1 MQSSVHSSGAFYK
14 RTIFLG
20 LFSLFFPLLLFSQ
33 LATIRGKLIDEQTEE
48 PIVGAEVKT
57 LSNSV
62 FSDFNGE
69 FELQVSSTVNQVV
82 LTIVG
87 GGYQT
92 LEVAVPISGRLN
104 ISVGTKRLI
113 AEENLGQIAA
123 EEIIPTIT
131 LSTDDQNSAGTQSIS
146 GILTAS
152 RDRFVN
158 TVGSVFG
165 PYRFNFRGYRSE
177 HTMMF
182 LNNIQVNDPESGGVF
197 WSKWGGL
204 NDVLRN
210 RSTDIGLG
218 SNAYSIGAVGG
229 ATGIDTRASTQRQQS
244 RFSYAL
250 SNRSYDHRLMATH
263 STGMLP
269 SGWAMTFSASRRWA
283 QEGYQPGTFYDAYS
297 YFLSVDKKI
306 GDNHL
311 LNITAFG
318 SPIKRGRSGA
328 AVQELYDLAG
338 TNYYNSYWGYQAGEK
353 RNSRVSDTHQ
363 PMAILRHDW
372 TIGESTTI
380 TTSLA
385 YQGGRYGSSAL
396 DWYDAPD
403 PRPNYYRK
411 LPSFIQNEQAAA
423 VEELLR
429 TSEEARQ
436 IDWARM
442 YNANRNNFQTIF
454 TVNGIP
460 DYNVSGNRSS
470 YIVEDRRY
478 DSEILT
484 FNNRFE
490 SFINDRIALSGGLG
504 YQAYYGDN
512 FKKVKDLLG
521 GDYYLDIDR
530 FAEFEPGADFLFI
543 QNDLSRPN
551 RIVREGDTFG
561 YHYEMHIRK
570 ANAWLQTNI
579 SLDRFDFFLAASLNN
594 TTFWREGLLQNGKF
608 PDNSLG
614 ESERLNF
621 LDYQFKGG
629 ATWKIDGRNY
639 VVVNG
644 NYQLQAPYAR
654 YSFTSPRTRNQ
665 TVPGLEQV
673 KIQGIE
679 GGYLLKAPYANARV
693 FGYYTTFQD
702 QLFNRSFF
710 LDNAIINDDGST
722 SGGFVNYIMTGQD
735 TRHMGL
741 ELAAEVEVISRLRL
755 SAVAAIGEYQYTNR
769 PTAFA
774 YIDNRAEPLPAKTVY
789 IKNFNVSGTP
799 QKAYTFGIHYSGKDF
814 WFANL
819 NFNYFED
826 VWIDFYPE
834 RRTLAAVATVANPEF
849 TNQVVEQ
856 GSNLWNE
863 IIDQERAP
871 SAFTMDF
878 FGGKSWKIDDLFI
891 YLNLGVSNIL
901 DKQDFI
907 TGGYEQF
914 RFDFE
919 EKDVGRFPN
928 RYFYSPGRTYFLSL
942 AFRI

>member
-1 MQSSVHSSGAFYK
+1 MQSTFIFSRALQK
-14 RTIFLG
+14 RVLTLG
-20 LFSLFFPLLLFSQ
+20 LFSLILPLSLFSQ
-33 LATIRGKLIDEQTEE
+33 LATIRGKIVEEQTDN
-48 PIVGAEVKT
+48 PMVGVEVKT
-57 LSNSV
+57 LSASV
-62 FSDFNGE
+62 FTDFEGQ
-69 FELQVSSTVNQVV
+69 FELQLSANSAEVV
-82 LTIVG
+82 LTLVK

-92 LEVAVPISGRLN
+92 LEIPVRIDGRAN
-104 ISVGTKRLI
+104 VSIGTKRLRS
-113 AEENLGQIAA
+113 EENLGQIAG

-131 LSTDDQNSAGTQSIS
+131 LSTDDQNSAGAQSIS

-158 TVGSVFG
+158 TIGSVFG

-182 LNNIQVNDPESGGVF
+182 LNNIPVNDPENGGVF

-210 RSTDIGLG
+210 RTIEVGLG
-218 SNAYSIGAVGG
+218 SNAYSVGSVGG
-229 ATGIDTRASTQRQQS
+229 ATAIDTRASTQRQQT
-244 RFSYAL
+244 RISYAL
-250 SNRSYDHRLMATH
+250 SNRSYDHRAMATH
-263 STGMLP
+263 STGLLP
-269 SGWAMTFSASRRWA
+269 GGWAMTVSASRRWA
-283 QEGYQPGTFYDAYS
+283 QEGFQDGTFYDAYS
-297 YFLSVDKKI
+297 YFLSVDKKL

-318 SPIKRGRSGA
+318 SPNKRGRSGA
-328 AVQELYDLAG
+328 ATQELYDLAG
-338 TNYYNSYWGYQAGEK
+338 TNYYNSYWGYQEGEK

-372 TIGESTTI
+372 TIGDNTTL

-385 YQGGRYGSSAL
+385 YQGGRYGSTAI

-403 PRPNYYRK
+403 PRPDYYRK
-411 LPSFIQNEQAAA
+411 LPSFIDNPQADA
-423 VEELLR
+423 VADLLR
-429 TSEEARQ
+429 NSEEARQ
-436 IDWARM
+436 IDWSAM
-442 YNANRNNFQTIF
+442 YNANRNNFQTIND
-454 TVNGIP
+454 VEGISGN
-460 DYNVSGNRSS
+460 NVSGNRSN

-478 DSEILT
+478 DSEIIS

-490 SFINDRIALSGGLG
+490 SFINDRVALSGGVG
-504 YQAYYGDN
+504 YQAYLGDN
-512 FKKVKDLLG
+512 FKTVDDLLG
-521 GDYYLDIDR
+521 GDFYVDIDK
-530 FAEFEPGADFLFI
+530 FAEFEPGADNTFI

-551 RIVREGDTFG
+551 RVVREGDVFG

-570 ANAWLQTNI
+570 ANAWLQGNV
-579 SLDRFDFFLAASLNN
+579 SLDRFDFFLAAALNN

-608 PDNSLG
+608 PDNSIG

-629 ATWKIDGRNY
+629 VTFKIDGRNY
-639 VVVNG
+639 IVANG
-644 NYQLQAPYAR
+644 NYQVQAPFAR

-679 GGYLLKAPYANARV
+679 GGYLLKAPYASARV
-693 FGYYTTFQD
+693 MGYYTTFKD
-702 QLFNRSFF
+702 QLFNRSFY

-722 SGGFVNYIMTGQD
+722 TGGFVNYIMTGMD

-741 ELAAEVEVISRLRL
+741 ELAADVEIISRLKL

-774 YIDNRAEPLPAKTVY
+774 YIDNRAESLPAKTVY
-789 IKNFNVSGTP
+789 IKNFNISGTP
-799 QKAYTFGIHYSGKDF
+799 QKAYTFGIHYSGKDY

-834 RRTLAAVATVANPEF
+834 RRTLAAVATVADPEF

-856 GSNLWNE
+856 GSDLWRD

-878 FGGKSWKIDDLFI
+878 FGGKSWKINDLFV
-891 YLNLGVSNIL
+891 YLNVGVSNIL
-901 DKQDFI
+901 DKQDFR

-919 EKDVGRFPN
+919 NKEVERFPN
-928 RYFYSPGRTYFLSL
+928 RYFYSYGRTYYISL
-942 AFRI
+942 AFRL

>member
-1 MQSSVHSSGAFYK
+1 MRSPFYFQAAFHK
-14 RTIFLG
+14 RAIALG

-48 PIVGAEVKT
+48 PIVGTEVKS
-57 LSNSV
+57 LSASS
-62 FSDFNGE
+62 FTDFNGE
-69 FELQVSSTVNQVV
+69 FELQVSAAVDEVV
-82 LTIVG
+82 LTIIG

-92 LEVAVPISGRLN
+92 LEVAVSVSGRQN
-104 ISVGTKRLI
+104 ISIGTKRLV
-113 AEENLGQIAA
+113 AEDNLNMIAA
-123 EEIIPTIT
+123 EELIPTVT
-131 LSTDDQNSAGTQSIS
+131 LSTDDQNSAGAQSIS

-158 TVGSVFG
+158 TIGFVFG
-165 PYRFNFRGYRSE
+165 SYRFNFRGYRSE
-177 HTMMF
+177 HTSMF

-197 WSKWGGL
+197 WGKWGGL

-210 RSTDIGLG
+210 RNTDVGLG
-218 SNAYSIGAVGG
+218 SNSYSIGGIGG
-229 ATGIDTRASTQRQQS
+229 ATAIDTRASTQRKQT
-244 RFSYAL
+244 RVSYAI
-250 SNRSYDHRLMATH
+250 SNRSYDHRTMATH

-269 SGWAMTFSASRRWA
+269 SGWAFTISASQRWA

-297 YFLSVDKKI
+297 YFLSVDKKL

-311 LNITAFG
+311 LNLTAFG
-318 SPIKRGRSGA
+318 APNKRGRSGA
-328 AVQELYDLAG
+328 ATQELYDLAG
-338 TNYYNSYWGYQAGEK
+338 SNYYNSYWGYQEGEK

-372 TIGESTTI
+372 TVGDATTI
-380 TTSLA
+380 TTSVA
-385 YQGGRYGSSAL
+385 YQGGRYGSSAI

-403 PRPNYYRK
+403 PRPDYYRK
-411 LPSFIQNEQAAA
+411 LPSFIDNEQADA
-423 VEELLR
+423 VADLLR
-429 TSEEARQ
+429 TSEDARQ
-436 IDWARM
+436 IDWASM
-442 YNANRNNFQTIF
+442 YNANRNNLQTIF
-454 TVNGIP
+454 DVDGIAGN
-460 DYNVSGNRSS
+460 NVTGNRSN

-478 DSEILT
+478 DSEVIS

-490 SFINDRIALSGGLG
+490 SFVNDRIALSGGVG
-504 YQAYYGDN
+504 YQAYLGDN
-512 FKKVKDLLG
+512 FKTVLDLLG
-521 GDYYLDIDR
+521 GDYYVDIDK
-530 FAEFEPGADFLFI
+530 FAEFEPGASNEFI
-543 QNDLSRPN
+543 QNDLSKPN
-551 RIVREGDTFG
+551 RVVREGDVFG
-561 YHYEMHIRK
+561 YHYQMNIRK
-570 ANAWLQTNI
+570 ANAWLQSNF

-594 TTFWREGLLQNGKF
+594 TTFWREGMVQNGKF
-608 PDNSLG
+608 PENSLG

-629 ATWKIDGRNY
+629 ATFKIDGRNY
-639 VVVNG
+639 LLVNG
-644 NYQLQAPYAR
+644 SYQLQAPYAR

-693 FGYYTTFQD
+693 FGYYTTFKD
-702 QLFNRSFF
+702 QLFNRSFY
-710 LDNAIINDDGST
+710 LDNAIINNDGST
-722 SGGFVNYIMTGQD
+722 TGGFVNYIMTGMD

-741 ELAAEVEVISRLRL
+741 ELAAEVEVMSRLRL

-774 YIDNRAEPLPAKTVY
+774 YIDNRAEPIPPKTVY
-789 IKNFNVSGTP
+789 IKNFNISGTP
-799 QKAYTFGIHYSGKDF
+799 QKAYTFGVHYNGKDF

-834 RRTLAAVATVANPEF
+834 RRTLAAVATVADPEF

-856 GSNLWNE
+856 GSNLWRE
-863 IIDQERAP
+863 IIEQERAP
-871 SAFTMDF
+871 GAFTVDF
-878 FGGKSWKIDDLFI
+878 FGGKSWKINDLFI

-901 DKQDFI
+901 NKQDFI

-919 EKDVGRFPN
+919 DKDVGRFPN
-928 RYFYSPGRTYFLSL
+928 RYFYSRGRTYFLSL
-942 AFRI
+942 TFRI

>member
-1 MQSSVHSSGAFYK
+1 MQSSVYFSGAFFK

-20 LFSLFFPLLLFSQ
+20 LLSLFFPLLLFSQ

-57 LSNSV
+57 LSNST

-69 FELQVSSTVNQVV
+69 FELQVSSTINQLV

-92 LEVAVPISGRLN
+92 LEIPVPISGRRN
-104 ISVGTKRLI
+104 ISIGTKRLI
-113 AEENLGQIAA
+113 SEENLGQIAA

-177 HTMMF
+177 HTMMY

-250 SNRSYDHRLMATH
+250 SNRSYDHRVMATH
-263 STGMLP
+263 STGLLP

-283 QEGYQPGTFYDAYS
+283 QEGFQPGTFYDAYS
-297 YFLSVDKKI
+297 YFLSVDKKL

-328 AVQELYDLAG
+328 ATQELYDLAG

-353 RNSRVSDTHQ
+353 RNSRVSETHQ

-372 TIGESTTI
+372 TLGDFTTI
-380 TTSLA
+380 TTSVA

-403 PRPNYYRK
+403 PRPDYYRK
-411 LPSFIQNEQAAA
+411 LPSFIDNEQAEA
-423 VEELLR
+423 VAELLR
-429 TSEEARQ
+429 TSEDARQ

-454 TVNGIP
+454 NVEGIEGN
-460 DYNVSGNRSS
+460 DVSGNRSS

-478 DSEILT
+478 DSEILS

-490 SFINDRIALSGGLG
+490 SFINERIALSGGVG
-504 YQAYYGDN
+504 YQAYLGDN
-512 FKKVKDLLG
+512 FKTVKDLLG

-530 FAEFEPGADFLFI
+530 FAEFEPGADFNFI

-551 RIVREGDTFG
+551 RVVRKGDVFG

-570 ANAWLQTNI
+570 ANAWLQSNF
-579 SLDRFDFFLAASLNN
+579 SLDRFDFFVAASLNN

-608 PDNSLG
+608 PNSSLG

-621 LDYQFKGG
+621 LEYQFKGG

-639 VVVNG
+639 VVFNG
-644 NYQLQAPYAR
+644 NYQVQAPYAR

-693 FGYYTTFQD
+693 FGYYTTFKD

-722 SGGFVNYIMTGQD
+722 SGGFVNYIMTGMD

-755 SAVAAIGEYQYTNR
+755 SAVAAIGQYQYTNR

-774 YIDNRAEPLPAKTVY
+774 YIDNRAAPLPAKTVY
-789 IKNFNVSGTP
+789 IKNFNISGTP
-799 QKAYTFGIHYSGKDF
+799 QKAYTFGVHYSGKDY

-834 RRTLAAVATVANPEF
+834 RRTLAAVATVPNPTY

-856 GSNLWNE
+856 GSNLWRE
-863 IIDQERAP
+863 IIEQERAP
-871 SAFTMDF
+871 GAFTMDF
-878 FGGKSWKIDDLFI
+878 FGGKSWKINDLFI
-891 YLNLGVSNIL
+891 YLNLGVTNIL

-919 EKDVGRFPN
+919 DKNVGRFPN
-928 RYFYSPGRTYFLSL
+928 RYFYSYGRTYFLSL

>member
-1 MQSSVHSSGAFYK
+1 MQSSVHFSGAFFK
-14 RTIFLG
+14 RAITLG
-20 LFSLFFPLLLFSQ
+20 LFSLFFPLLVFSQ
-33 LATIRGKLIDEQTEE
+33 LATIRGQLIDEQTDE
-48 PIVGAEVKT
+48 PIVGAEVKS
-57 LSNSV
+57 LSNST
-62 FSDFNGE
+62 FTDFDGK
-69 FELQVSSTVNQVV
+69 FELQVSAAVEEVV

-92 LEVAVPISGRLN
+92 LEVPVSVSGRKN
-104 ISVGTKRLI
+104 ITIGTKRLI
-113 AEENLGQIAA
+113 PEENLNVLAA
-123 EEIIPTIT
+123 EELIPTVT
-131 LSTDDQNSAGTQSIS
+131 LSTDDQNSAGAQSIS

-158 TVGSVFG
+158 TIGFVFG
-165 PYRFNFRGYRSE
+165 SYRFNFRGYRSE
-177 HTMMF
+177 HTSMF

-210 RSTDIGLG
+210 RNTDVGLG
-218 SNAYSIGAVGG
+218 SNSYSIGGIGG
-229 ATGIDTRASTQRQQS
+229 ATAIDTRASTQRKQT
-244 RFSYAL
+244 RVSYAI
-250 SNRSYDHRLMATH
+250 SNRSYDHRTMATH

-269 SGWAMTFSASRRWA
+269 SGWAFTISASQRWA
-283 QEGYQPGTFYDAYS
+283 QEGYTPGTFYDAYS
-297 YFLSVDKKI
+297 YFLSVDKKL
-306 GDNHL
+306 GDDHL
-311 LNITAFG
+311 LNLTVFG
-318 SPIKRGRSGA
+318 APSKRGRSGA
-328 AVQELYDLAG
+328 AIQELYDLAG
-338 TNYYNSYWGYQAGEK
+338 TNYYNSYWGYQEGEK
-353 RNSRVSDTHQ
+353 RNSRVSNTHQ

-372 TIGESTTI
+372 TVGDFTTI
-380 TTSLA
+380 TTSVA

-411 LPSFIQNEQAAA
+411 LPSFIDNEQADA

-429 TSEEARQ
+429 NSEEARQ
-436 IDWARM
+436 IDWTSM
-442 YNANRNNFQTIF
+442 YNANRNNFQTI
-454 TVNGIP
+454 TDVNGIA

-470 YIVEDRRY
+470 YIIEDRRY
-478 DSEILT
+478 DSEVLS

-490 SFINDRIALSGGLG
+490 SFINDRIALSGGVG
-504 YQAYYGDN
+504 YQAYLGDN
-512 FKKVKDLLG
+512 FKTVKDLLG

-543 QNDLSRPN
+543 QNDISRPN
-551 RIVREGDTFG
+551 RVVREGDIFG
-561 YHYEMHIRK
+561 YHYQMNIRK
-570 ANAWLQTNI
+570 ANAWLQTNF

-594 TTFWREGLLQNGKF
+594 TTFWREGLVQNGKF
-608 PDNSLG
+608 PESSLG

-629 ATWKIDGRNY
+629 ATYKIDGRNY
-639 VVVNG
+639 LVFNG
-644 NYQLQAPYAR
+644 NYQLQAPFAR

-673 KIQGIE
+673 KIRGIE

-722 SGGFVNYIMTGQD
+722 SGGFVNYIMTGMD

-741 ELAAEVEVISRLRL
+741 ELAAEVEVMSRLRV

-774 YIDNRAEPLPAKTVY
+774 YIDNRAEPIPPKTVY
-789 IKNFNVSGTP
+789 IKNFNISGTP
-799 QKAYTFGIHYSGKDF
+799 QKAYTFGLHYNGKDF

-834 RRTLAAVATVANPEF
+834 RRTLTAVSNVANPEF

-856 GSNLWNE
+856 GSSLWRE

-871 SAFTMDF
+871 GAFTVDF
-878 FGGKSWKIDDLFI
+878 FGGKSWKINDLFI

-919 EKDVGRFPN
+919 GKDVGRFPN
-928 RYFYSPGRTYFLSL
+928 RYFYSRGRTYFLSL
-942 AFRI
+942 TFRI